1 MAQTKVKRDLIDAS
15 FGNIL
20 EQVFYRADGR
30 TVSTSQGNITVPNI
44 TSGTDITSLTLVDA
58 PGSNIDYQPPT
69 GASLV
74 SYEVTCACGLH
85 GTSNYQ
91 APAWIINVDGTD
103 VTSTR
108 RGWLTQ
114 SMWDNS
120 YQNYVLMRITG
131 GSDNLAA
138 EQMGTWTSAKTIK
151 LRVATWDSSYGY
163 RINSSYHYRP
173 AGTGQDD
180 QIIVP
185 PVIKI
190 TAYS

>member
-1 MAQTKVKRDLIDAS
+1 MSRTKVKQSLIDAS

-20 EQVFYRADGR
+20 EQIIYRADGR

-44 TSGTDITSLTLVDA
+44 TSGTDISSSTLVDA
-58 PGSNIDYQPPT
+58 PGSNIDYQPPA

-74 SYEVTCACGLH
+74 SYEITCACGID
-85 GTSNYQ
+85 GTANYQ

-108 RGWLTQ
+108 RGWLSQ
-114 SMWDNS
+114 SIWDSS
-120 YQNYVLMRITG
+120 YQNYLLMRITG

-138 EQMGTWTSAKTIK
+138 EEMGTWTSAKTIK

-163 RINSSYHYRP
+163 RINSSYHYR
-173 AGTGQDD
+173 GSQGDD
-180 QIIVP
+180 TLIVP